1 MTPQEDSKPGR
12 TRREGNITYIQ
23 TQFATRVRS
32 AIISLAKRE
41 AREAI
46 KRKLRAEGTRVTLL
60 TVSEINRLAD
70 AHLRAHAT
78 ELLAKAEA
86 SGTVRPRR
94 ALWSSRTLRP
104 RRALF
109 PLFARSGILTTRCKC
124 QAQEKERKN
133 PMVQHLILRE
143 ASDHFVKLRLASL
156 SNRSSIR
163 RALAAARTYSSPFLS
178 HRGASA
184 LSPPGPAHQHEGGAA
199 ASSTYSSQA
208 GRTS

>member
-104 RRALF
+104 RRAGRTHR
-109 PLFARSGILTTRCKC
+109 ARWTGDARIPFRSL
-124 QAQEKERKN
+124 QA
-133 PMVQHLILRE
+133 
-143 ASDHFVKLRLASL
+143 RLARVAL
-156 SNRSSIR
+156 GP
-163 RALAAARTYSSPFLS
+163 LAA
-178 HRGASA
+178 SA
-184 LSPPGPAHQHEGGAA
+184 KPECCKDEHE
-199 ASSTYSSQA
+199 
-208 GRTS
+208 